1 MNLVPMVIEKT
12 ANGERAMDIQSR
24 LLKDRIVMLTTDVN
38 DTSSSLICA
47 QLLYLE
53 SENPEKDIYFYINSP
68 GGSVTAGMAIL
79 DTMEFIKPDIVTI
92 VMGQACSM
100 GSLLANAGAPGKR
113 YILPRARH
121 MIHQVSS
128 GTRGTASDMKIALEE
143 TLRLNK
149 TLTEIY
155 VKHNSKG
162 KTYQDLERDMSRD
175 YYMTA
180 EESVEYGVADKIIS
194 SREDAVSQQV
204 D

>member
-100 GSLLANAGAPGKR
+100 GSLLANAGAAGKR

-162 KTYQDLERDMSRD
+162 KTYQDLERDMARD

-180 EESVEYGVADKIIS
+180 EESVEYGVADKIIA
-194 SREDAVSQQV
+194 SREDAISHQV